1 VGINTEKL
9 KKEILKRLE
18 KLEKSE
24 IEISGKTYPL
34 YIFDKDEDINLFEG
48 IFFAEGDRKE
58 DISNFLGY
66 KPTTGYV
73 GRVGILIYRN
83 EDLLIRD
90 FRANRQIRKT
100 IAKIN
105 EPFLKKLKKALEE
118 PKDENFSALLSR
130 SDVVEEFYVLYKKC
144 REFLL
149 NNIRGISEEERR
161 EEFVDNFMM
170 QMLTLW
176 YLQEKGFF
184 NRDKR
189 YFITKFMDL
198 KQKRLF
204 GGFESYYAFLRH
216 FFRKISGYSN
226 EPYVEKE
233 SIGRCVVIGPA
244 VFLNGEDDE
253 AVTIPDKCFYQEG
266 VTEKLVNLTPKGR
279 RRMIS
284 EKDIDFDIP
293 LLNLFES
300 RDWVDGD
307 IDEYVLGSLY
317 EKLITYM
324 ERKKLGAFY
333 TPEEIT
339 SYICKN
345 TIEPYLVDRINE
357 DFGKS
362 YESIDEIINA
372 GEKEELLT
380 LFDLLQNI
388 KILDP
393 AVGSAHFLESAIN
406 VLVDIYR
413 KLRDRAKEVGIE
425 KLKILVAD
433 EDGKIKPLNL
443 LEIPEKEGLFEVYV
457 KFFII
462 LSRNIY
468 GVDINPSALKI
479 ARARLFLTLARH
491 FNVNAGVF
499 IRFPNVH
506 FNLRE
511 GNSLIGYVD
520 VPRGRGEIKQ
530 VTLDFEFEDH
540 EIEYIQERIKVDEE
554 LKEYLPEIARS
565 LKIEGDLVKEIQ
577 EMNRILSSKKIRW
590 SEFEKVLRTKE
601 KLIQVLV
608 ASLNSRYAVKLNKLL
623 KSITDLFN
631 KKLDEKFAD
640 EHGIDL
646 DELKKIKTFHWIF
659 EFPEVFLRENPG
671 YDVVIGNPP
680 FIRQEMIN
688 EPKEILEL
696 LYPEVYSG
704 TSDYSV
710 FFVKRSLDLLIKDGY
725 HSFIITN
732 KWLTRKYGERL
743 RSYFKDNFQ
752 ILQIIDFGDN
762 TPFIGISNYVLIY
775 VVRNSHPPKNNTIF
789 YCAPGDPSDIQRVE
803 EIGYFVLQK
812 SLEGVWT
819 FVREDEE
826 EIKKWIEKVGK
837 PLEEWDVKI
846 YAGIKTGLNEAFIM
860 DEETRKNLIAEDPK
874 SAEIIKPTVLGKDIE
889 RWYIDWNMLY
899 LLYIPWHFPLHNDK
913 TIKSASDLA
922 EREFKKRY
930 PAVYNHLLHYKEKLS
945 NRNKDE
951 TGIRYEWYAL
961 QRYASDYVSEFEK
974 PKIIWQ
980 EMSKVAAFTW
990 SPTPTYPQ
998 MGTFIMTNVSKYLLA
1013 LLNSATVTWYFTK
1026 ISPKLRGSTLVYKKE
1041 YLQNVPLIET
1051 NNRDKEV
1058 IEILVDYLLF
1068 LNLDK
1073 DIRELHSGEIAL
1085 LDNEVLDTI
1094 VYELYFKEK
1103 FIEDSKKAIEEGKDP
1118 IYPQLEKGTFLI
1130 DLVAK
1135 HLIPI
1140 DYDSYAKL
1148 AYSIEPLSEEEK
1160 LKMEKM
1166 KEEYLK
1172 TIKEVVEAIKADEEI
1187 MGQIERIKSHEWV
1200 RVIEGLDNDT

>member
-1 VGINTEKL
+1 MGISTEKL
-9 KKEILKRLE
+9 KKEIFKRLE

-24 IEISGKTYPL
+24 IEIYGKTYPL

-48 IFFAEGDRKE
+48 IFFAEGDKKE

-66 KPTTGYV
+66 KPATGYV

-83 EDLLIRD
+83 EDLLIKD
-90 FRANRQIRKT
+90 FRSNRQIRKT

-118 PKDENFSALLSR
+118 PKDENFSALFSR
-130 SDVVEEFYVLYKKC
+130 SDVVEEFYILYKKC

-184 NRDKR
+184 NRDRR
-189 YFITKFMDL
+189 YFITKFDEL
-198 KQKRLF
+198 KQKKLF
-204 GGFESYYAFLRH
+204 GGFECYYDFLRH
-216 FFRKISGYSN
+216 FFRQISGYSDR
-226 EPYVEKE
+226 PYVEDE
-233 SIGRCVVIGPA
+233 SIGKCVVIGPA

-253 AVTIPDKCFYQEG
+253 AITIPDKCFYQEG

-284 EKDIDFDIP
+284 ENDVDFDIP

-357 DFGKS
+357 EFGKS
-362 YESIDEIINA
+362 YGSIDEIINA
-372 GEKEELLT
+372 GEKKELLK

-413 KLRDRAKEVGIE
+413 KLRDKAEEVGIK
-425 KLKILVAD
+425 KLDILVAN
-433 EDGKIKPLNL
+433 EEGKIEPLNL
-443 LEIPEKEGLFEVYV
+443 LEIPEKVGLFEVYV

-468 GVDINPSALKI
+468 GVDINPSALKV

-520 VPRGRGEIKQ
+520 VPRGQKEVKQ
-530 VTLDFEFEDH
+530 ATLVEFGDH
-540 EIEYIQERIKVDEE
+540 EIEYIQERIRVDEE
-554 LKEYLPEIARS
+554 LKEYLPEIAKLLR
-565 LKIEGDLVKEIQ
+565 IEGDLVKEIQ
-577 EMNRILSSKKIRW
+577 EMNSILSSKKIKW
-590 SEFEKVLRTKE
+590 GDFEKVLRTKE

-608 ASLNSRYAVKLNKLL
+608 ALLNSRYAVKLNKLL
-623 KSITDLFN
+623 RDITELFN
-631 KKLDEKFAD
+631 KKLDEKFAE

-646 DELKKIKTFHWIF
+646 EDLKKIKTFHWIF
-659 EFPEVFLRENPG
+659 EFPEVFLEKG
-671 YDVVIGNPP
+671 GFDVVVGNPP
-680 FIRQEMIN
+680 YLRIQIMKQNNPVHFEMLSKTYEVAFKNYDISLLFIERGY
-688 EPKEILEL
+688 KL
-696 LYPEVYSG
+696 LNHPGEFG
-704 TSDYSV
+704 
-710 FFVKRSLDLLIKDGY
+710 
-725 HSFIITN
+725 FIVTN
-732 KWLTRKYGERL
+732 KWLHSDYGQKLRELLKREAAIRK
-743 RSYFKDNFQ
+743 
-752 ILQIIDFGDN
+752 IINFGDLQVFRGITTYTMILLLN
-762 TPFIGISNYVLIY
+762 RKAKDEFGYSEVGEFIDNKINHSDFEKSIFHVKFSELCDDSWKFVRKDEKEILGWLTRYEKLKDFAENIFVGIQTSADKVYHLKLISTNPESY
-775 VVRNSHPPKNNTIF
+775 
-789 YCAPGDPSDIQRVE
+789 RV
-803 EIGYFVLQK
+803 FSK
-812 SLEGVWT
+812 SLQS
-819 FVREDEE
+819 
-826 EIKKWIEKVGK
+826 EIELEKNLLK
-837 PLEEWDVKI
+837 PLLSGQNVNKYSIEWDGTLLLFPYKI
-846 YAGIKTGLNEAFIM
+846 
-860 DEETRKNLIAEDPK
+860 DEG
-874 SAEIIKPTVLGKDIE
+874 SAELMDRKILE
-889 RWYIDWNMLY
+889 
-899 LLYIPWHFPLHNDK
+899 DK
-913 TIKSASDLA
+913 
-922 EREFKKRY
+922 Y
-930 PAVYNHLLHYKEKLS
+930 PN
-945 NRNKDE
+945 
-951 TGIRYEWYAL
+951 
-961 QRYASDYVSEFEK
+961 
-974 PKIIWQ
+974 
-980 EMSKVAAFTW
+980 TW
-990 SPTPTYPQ
+990 
-998 MGTFIMTNVSKYLLA
+998 KYLLENKETLENRENGKMKGEKWYA
-1013 LLNSATVTWYFTK
+1013 YGRHQNLDKQEQRKLVIPRLVKELQAAFDSEGMFYLDNVDVNGISLKNNSTSGYLTFMCLLNSRLLDFCF
-1026 ISPKLRGSTLVYKKE
+1026 KKE
-1041 YLQNVPLIET
+1041 SVSYHSGYYSANRQFIENLPIVLPKDAFVFT
-1051 NNRDKEV
+1051 VLSSYCVVYSKLDEF
-1058 IEILVDYLLF
+1058 ILF
-1068 LNLDK
+1068 LDDLINNL
-1073 DIRELHSGEIAL
+1073 
-1085 LDNEVLDTI
+1085 T
-1094 VYELYFKEK
+1094 YELYFKQK
-1103 FIEDSKKAIEEGKDP
+1103 FIEDSKKAIEEGKEP
-1118 IYPQLEKGTFLI
+1118 IYPQLGNGPFLI

-1135 HLIPI
+1135 YLKPI

-1160 LKMEKM
+1160 QKMEEM

-1172 TIKEVVEAIKADEEI
+1172 TIKEVVETIKADREI
-1187 MGQIERIKSHEWV
+1187 MGLIERIRQHEWV
-1200 RVIEGLDNDT
+1200 RVIEGGR